1 MDRACYT
8 VISMR
13 DLVYKFKVIWAEFIS
28 NVVRCSIFQGC
39 FKFTTGC
46 SCVWYLG
53 LPLHSR
59 VKICF
64 WNIFSPLIFYQMVH
78 HIQLV
83 GSQDLRPRRKMQK
96 THDLYQW
103 LIGSL
108 RSELAKSDIF
118 CVNPINR
125 GYTRLTCTCALINVF
140 QDVLHTDDTEFI
152 NVDALLTGMVHIWN
166 HLALGQHSTC
176 CIRVIAI
183 SLLSTPSTYYFLL
196 LL

>member
-1 MDRACYT
+1 MFHFSG
-8 VISMR
+8 VFQ
-13 DLVYKFKVIWAEFIS
+13 VYNWLFLCLIPWI
-28 NVVRCSIFQGC
+28 
-39 FKFTTGC
+39 TT
-46 SCVWYLG
+46 S
-53 LPLHSR
+53 LPRENL
-59 VKICF
+59 F
-64 WNIFSPLIFYQMVH
+64 FGTYNFSPLIFYQMVH

-125 GYTRLTCTCALINVF
+125 GYTRLTCTCALINGF

-166 HLALGQHSTC
+166 YLALGQYSTC

-183 SLLSTPSTYYFLL
+183 SLLSTPSNYYFLL